1 MRNRTGGAAEVAVSE
16 TGGAYNS
23 GQRGTTDAFASCFW
37 WADLLGSLAKHE
49 HAMGCRQ
56 ALVGGRYALVDLT
69 AGRRGLAPDFYLL
82 LLWRQL
88 MSPKVLRVRASASAR
103 VRATAT
109 ATARARGYPNP
120 SPNPKVP

>member
-1 MRNRTGGAAEVAVSE
+1 MAVSE

-88 MSPKVLRVRASASAR
+88 MSPKVLRVRASARARARPKAR
-103 VRATAT
+103 VR
-109 ATARARGYPNP
+109 
-120 SPNPKVP
+120 VP

>member
-1 MRNRTGGAAEVAVSE
+1 MSE